1 MEITARLAVLN
12 MTNAQGAG
20 VRYPS
25 PTGWVLIDMRDER
38 IIHPSQVRLVREA
51 SEYVVGSPGDTLGM
65 LRERGFE
72 RELHL

>member
-1 MEITARLAVLN
+1 MEITTRLAVLN
-12 MTNAQGAG
+12 MINAQGAG

-25 PTGWVLIDMRDER
+25 PTDWVLIDMRDER
-38 IIHPSQVRLVREA
+38 IIHPSQVRYVRAA
-51 SEYVVGSPGDTLGM
+51 SEYVVASHGETLGM

>member
-12 MTNAQGAG
+12 MMTAQGAG

-25 PTGWVLIDMRDER
+25 PTDWVLIDMRD
-38 IIHPSQVRLVREA
+38 IHPSQVGRVRPA
-51 SEYVVGSPGDTLGM
+51 SEYVVVNNGDTLGM